1 MLVRRA
7 AAALVIACTAT
18 ACSVTAGSGPN
29 ADAPAAAAKSSGK
42 PTSSPAADALAFGA
56 GSHWS
61 DTDTDGS
68 HISGTTTVIGY
79 RQPAQG
85 VSLPDE
91 ASGLPHPD
99 WAVLDV
105 KVCAATDST
114 NVIVAQGPWSLRYA
128 DGTRLTAPKISA
140 EGVAEPVYSVGGAVV
155 RPGTCYRGKITFS
168 VKHGSTPTGVVY
180 DVDSRDPVEWTVP
193 KA

>member
-1 MLVRRA
+1 MPVRRA
-7 AAALVIACTAT
+7 AAALLIVTTAT
-18 ACSVTAGSGPN
+18 ACSVVDGSGPDAEVPATAAGSGAGPS
-29 ADAPAAAAKSSGK
+29 AHPAAR
-42 PTSSPAADALAFGA
+42 ALAFGT

-68 HISGTTTVIGY
+68 HISGTTTVISY
-79 RQPAQG
+79 RQPAED

-91 ASGLPHPD
+91 ASGVPDPD

-105 KVCAATDST
+105 RVCAATDST
-114 NVIVAQGPWSLRYA
+114 NVIVAQTPWSLRYA
-128 DGTRLTAPKISA
+128 DGTRVAAPRISSK
-140 EGVAEPVYSVGGAVV
+140 GVAEPLYSVGGAAV

-168 VKHGSTPTGVVY
+168 VKHGSKPTGIVY

>member
-1 MLVRRA
+1 MHARRA
-7 AAALVIACTAT
+7 AAALLIAVTAT
-18 ACSVTAGSGPN
+18 ACGVAADGGSN
-29 ADAPAAAAKSSGK
+29 ADAPTAAAKSSGK
-42 PTSSPAADALAFGA
+42 PTLSPTARALAFGA
-56 GSHWS
+56 GSRWS

-79 RQPAQG
+79 RQPARG

-91 ASGLPHPD
+91 ASVIAHPD

-105 KVCAATDST
+105 KVCAAADST

-128 DGTRLTAPKISA
+128 DGTRLPAPRISA
-140 EGVAEPVYSVGGAVV
+140 EGAAEPVYSVGGAVV

-168 VKHGSTPTGVVY
+168 VQHGSTPTGVVY